1 MWQVHND
8 FGPVEDFDNE
18 ADARAFAKKEGD
30 DHYVV
35 CVRPTWLG
43 ETRLN
48 SNGYPKG

>member
-18 ADARAFAKKEGD
+18 ADALAFAKGEGP

-35 CVRPTWLG
+35 HVKPTWLG
-43 ETRLN
+43 ETRL
-48 SNGYPKG
+48 SPNGYPRG